1 MSAEENLF
9 PLTPLRHTGLVVGM
23 LIKAFNI
30 AWCCVA
36 LALAAYAIHR
46 GWTW

>member
-1 MSAEENLF
+1 MSAEDNLF
-9 PLTPLRHTGLVVGM
+9 PLTPLRRASVLLGL

-30 AWCCVA
+30 AWCCAA
-36 LALAAYAIHR
+36 LAVAAYAIHR